1 MSNLQFNDFLNDL
14 TTEELPLAADIDDL
28 YIYNG
33 CKRDIK
39 QSASGHTVS
48 YISGVTKKTLASFV
62 CRKSG
67 LKIRLTPQKPFDCV
81 ELLHNLPD
89 NMRKDMIRGNDCKR
103 LSDENVCNPRCLMG
117 YTFTLDGEIY
127 KKCRSMAFLFS
138 VTEENMSHILSFIRK
153 SLI

>member
-14 TTEELPLAADIDDL
+14 TTEELPLAADINDL
-28 YIYNG
+28 YISNG

-39 QSASGHTVS
+39 ESASGHTVS

-81 ELLHNLPD
+81 ELLHNLPE

-103 LSDENVCNPRCLMG
+103 LSDKNVCNPRCLMG